1 MRVFLRVNQFK
12 GVDSQTLLDG
22 DRSPVA
28 MVMKTVNFK
37 AKLVL
42 TIKSASICK
51 T

>member
-28 MVMKTVNFK
+28 MVTKTVNFK
-37 AKLVL
+37 AKFG
-42 TIKSASICK
+42 IKSASICK